1 MPSCEKG
8 FCEGVEALGELLD
21 MLIFGLVSSSCGGG
35 VVEAFG
41 ELDMLIFGLG
51 CSFPCGPKAS

>member
-8 FCEGVEALGELLD
+8 FCEGVEALGELD
-21 MLIFGLVSSSCGGG
+21 RLILGLVSSCWGGG

-41 ELDMLIFGLG
+41 ELDILIFGLG
-51 CSFPCGPKAS
+51 CSFSCGLEAS